1 MILQDNGSDG
11 APEAGAERRTA
22 EPLRH
27 AEPLAQSVM
36 QSDIPKAGRHMPALL
51 FGGLGALKER
61 RHTYRLVSAPLRQPG
76 FLASDCGLQFGRRT
90 CAGNSCACACQRG
103 HRVYYGVQ

>member
-1 MILQDNGSDG
+1 MILQDNGSDD

-36 QSDIPKAGRHMPALL
+36 QSGIPKTGRQVPGLL
-51 FGGLGALKER
+51 FGELGEKQA
-61 RHTYRLVSAPLRQPG
+61 Y
-76 FLASDCGLQFGRRT
+76 F
-90 CAGNSCACACQRG
+90 CAGS
-103 HRVYYGVQ
+103 